1 MSGSLQMCSHRLDG
15 DRVRAILFVLF
26 CWVIQPIQLQG
37 TLTGAASFTREG
49 HVKQADV
56 ADPSMRRGIQM
67 FYESWRKLLL
77 LKVV

>member
-1 MSGSLQMCSHRLDG
+1 MSGSLQMCSRRLDG

-26 CWVIQPIQLQG
+26 CWEIQPIQLQG
-37 TLTGAASFTREG
+37 TLTDAASFTREG

-56 ADPSMRRGIQM
+56 ADPSMRRCIQM
-67 FYESWRKLLL
+67 FSESWRKLLL